1 LRTEIGYSFERRVE
15 AALEGYDE
23 LSNNTSVKRVT
34 ANTGNGISWL
44 TAISGISAKVG
55 TCEGSFFRGFLP
67 TGGGVGEFA
76 TLGDLRDRPL
86 ASDGGIISS
95 SVSGAELRGDSLS
108 DMASGCLVARLG
120 LVVLLCFV
128 ESRNAGS
135 VTLSVCKLYRRERD
149 DQ

>member
-1 LRTEIGYSFERRVE
+1 MMNCPTRQYNASRQTEEI
-15 AALEGYDE
+15 
-23 LSNNTSVKRVT
+23 
-34 ANTGNGISWL
+34 ANEISWL

-55 TCEGSFFRGFLP
+55 ICGGSFFRGFLP
-67 TGGGVGEFA
+67 TGGVGEFA

-108 DMASGCLVARLG
+108 DMAGGCLVARLG

-128 ESRNAGS
+128 ESRSTGS
-135 VTLSVCKLYRRERD
+135 VTFSVCKL
-149 DQ
+149 